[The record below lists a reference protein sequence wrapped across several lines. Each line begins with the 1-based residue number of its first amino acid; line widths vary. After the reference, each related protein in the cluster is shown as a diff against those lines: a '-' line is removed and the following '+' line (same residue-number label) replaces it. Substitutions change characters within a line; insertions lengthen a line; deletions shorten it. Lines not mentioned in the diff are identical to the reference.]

1 MVPLPG
7 EQSLQANVRDLSPS
21 PWPHVPYALA
31 KPMTCCSQTLVSFR
45 MHGMFLLPTMTFLS
59 PFSLVSSY
67 SSLKVK
73 LTRPLHFQVGK
84 TCCSMLHSPG
94 DADMN

>member
-1 MVPLPG
+1 
-7 EQSLQANVRDLSPS
+7 
-21 PWPHVPYALA
+21 
-31 KPMTCCSQTLVSFR
+31 
-45 MHGMFLLPTMTFLS
+45 MFLLPTVTFLS

-67 SSLKVK
+67 STLKVK

-84 TCCSMLHSPG
+84 TGCSTLPSPG